1 MTMKTALLIVVHA
14 GMFAVVLILPAT
26 AKDPARAKSLFE
38 FDGASGY
45 SPGAGV
51 VTDRHGTIYGTT
63 TIGGD
68 GPCLGGAGCGTVY
81 ALSPPSGG
89 GSWVFN
95 KLYDFQG
102 GQDGSSPSAPLTLAA
117 DGTVYG
123 YTTGGTFGTVFRLLP
138 PAMGSNQWTFQ
149 ILYVFTGHADGNL
162 ESVYSPLVLR
172 HGALYGIASGGSL
185 ACGQFGC
192 GSVFRLKP
200 SSGGGEWTLKTLF
213 SFEGGS
219 ESGEPSWIVGST
231 DASPLYVSTS
241 RGNGAVV
248 EISPLGSGEWAER
261 VITRFMGDA
270 DGHEP
275 SKLVLTSDGT
285 LFGLALGPRTGLVFQ
300 LTPPSPETAGW
311 TRTTIAAVSD
321 HRYGPVSLAQ
331 GAAGSLIG
339 AIEGDFDF
347 FAGSVFQLTPPTDGG
362 TWAYTELWNFD
373 RGPDRNPLNVVT
385 GRGGN
390 LFGVLEGGDSSNG
403 SLFELQGIGGI

>member
-1 MTMKTALLIVVHA
+1 MKATLFALVGAAV
-14 GMFAVVLILPAT
+14 FAVGLAMPAI
-26 AKDPARAKSLFE
+26 AQDPARAKSLFE

-51 VTDRHGTIYGTT
+51 ITDRHGTIYGTT

-89 GSWVFN
+89 GPWVFN

-102 GQDGSSPSAPLTLAA
+102 GQDGSSPSAPLTIAP

-138 PAMGSNQWTFQ
+138 PAPGSSQWTFQ
-149 ILYVFTGHADGNL
+149 ILYVFSGHADGNL
-162 ESVYSPLVLR
+162 EAVYSPLVLR
-172 HGALYGIASGGSL
+172 HGALYGIASGGSS

-200 SSGGGEWTLKTLF
+200 SSGGGEWTLKTIF
-213 SFEGGS
+213 GFTGGS
-219 ESGEPSWIVGST
+219 DSGEPSWIVGFD
-231 DASPLYVSTS
+231 DARPLYVSTS
-241 RGNGAVV
+241 LGNGAVV
-248 EISPLGSGEWAER
+248 EISPLGSGEWDER
-261 VITRFMGDA
+261 VITRFNGDG
-270 DGHEP
+270 DGQDP
-275 SKLVLTSDGT
+275 SNLVLRFDGT
-285 LFGLALGPRTGLVFQ
+285 LFGLALGPHTGLVFQ
-300 LTPPSPETAGW
+300 LTPPSARTSEW
-311 TRTTIAAVSD
+311 TRTTIAAVKD

-347 FAGSVFQLTPPTDGG
+347 FAGSVFRLTPPADGG
-362 TWAYTELWNFD
+362 TWTFTELWNFN

-390 LFGVLEGGDSSNG
+390 LFGVLQGGDSTNG
-403 SLFELQGIGGI
+403 SLFELH

>member
-1 MTMKTALLIVVHA
+1 MKAILFALVGAAV
-14 GMFAVVLILPAT
+14 FAVGLAMPAI
-26 AKDPARAKSLFE
+26 AQDPARAKSLFE

-51 VTDRHGTIYGTT
+51 ITDRHGTIFGTT
-63 TIGGD
+63 TIGGN
-68 GPCLGGAGCGTVY
+68 GPCSGGAGCGTVF
-81 ALSPPSGG
+81 ALSPPPSGG
-89 GSWVFN
+89 DSWVFN

-102 GQDGSSPSAPLTLAA
+102 GRDGSSPFAQLTVAP

-123 YTTGGTFGTVFRLLP
+123 YTTGGTSGTVFRLLP
-138 PAMGSNQWTFQ
+138 PTVPGNAWTFQ
-149 ILYVFTGHADGNL
+149 ILYVFSGRADGNL

-172 HGALYGIASGGSL
+172 HGSLYGIASGGSS

-219 ESGEPSWIVGST
+219 DNGEPNWIVGSA

-241 RGNGAVV
+241 LGNGAVV
-248 EISPLGSGEWAER
+248 ELSPAASGQWTET
-261 VITRFMGDA
+261 VITRFNGDG
-270 DGHEP
+270 DGHDP
-275 SKLVLTSDGT
+275 SNLVLTSGGT
-285 LFGLALGPRTGLVFQ
+285 LFGLALGPHTGLVFQ
-300 LTPPSPETAGW
+300 LTPPSAEKAAW

-347 FAGSVFQLTPPTDGG
+347 FAGSVFQLTPPADGG
-362 TWAYTELWNFD
+362 TWTYTELWNFN
-373 RGPDRNPLNVVT
+373 RGPDRNPLNAVM

-390 LFGVLEGGDSSNG
+390 LFGVLQGGDSSNG
-403 SLFELQGIGGI
+403 SLFELH

>member
-1 MTMKTALLIVVHA
+1 MKATLFALVGAAV
-14 GMFAVVLILPAT
+14 FAVGLAMPAI
-26 AKDPARAKSLFE
+26 AQDPARAESLFQ

-51 VTDRHGTIYGTT
+51 VTDRDGTIYGTT
-63 TIGGD
+63 TIGGN
-68 GPCLGGAGCGTVY
+68 GPCTGGAGCGTVF
-81 ALSPPSGG
+81 ALSPPLSRGG
-89 GSWVFN
+89 LWVFN

-102 GQDGSSPSAPLTLAA
+102 GQDGSSPFAPLTLAP

-138 PAMGSNQWTFQ
+138 PTSPGNPWTFQ
-149 ILYVFTGHADGNL
+149 ILYVFTGKADGNL
-162 ESVYSPLVLR
+162 EDVYSPLVLR
-172 HGALYGIASGGSL
+172 HGALYGIASGGSS

-200 SSGGGEWTLKTLF
+200 GSGGGEWTLKTLF

-219 ESGEPSWIVGST
+219 DSGEPGWIVGFA
-231 DASPLYVSTS
+231 DAPSLYVSTS
-241 RGNGAVV
+241 LGNGAVV

-261 VITRFMGDA
+261 VITRFMGDG

-275 SKLVLTSDGT
+275 SNLVLTSVGT

-300 LTPPSPETAGW
+300 LTPPSPVTAGW

-347 FAGSVFQLTPPTDGG
+347 FAGSVFQLTPPADGD
-362 TWAYTELWNFD
+362 TWTYTELWNFN

-390 LFGVLEGGDSSNG
+390 LFGVLQGGDSSNG
-403 SLFELQGIGGI
+403 SLFELHRP